1 MQIASKIEI
10 KRISLGTSPLIYP
23 IDFSED
29 LAKQTFNKNLIPY
42 FPLSGLDGNVFE
54 SAKEIGLEKYLPNIK
69 KLGNT
74 KFHSSKQPTK
84 ETEKIVLESI
94 KNKKTVSVKI
104 GLNNVHEI
112 LDEVRSEH

>member
-1 MQIASKIEI
+1 MCI
-10 KRISLGTSPLIYP
+10 R
-23 IDFSED
+23 DR
-29 LAKQTFNKNLIPY
+29 
-42 FPLSGLDGNVFE
+42 FE

-84 ETEKIVLESI
+84 KTEKIVLESI

-104 GLNNVHEI
+104 GPNNVHEI